1 MGLEALL
8 ISALAGSVSAF
19 GFYAYHRPPPGS
31 EDGGGDRRAGREAV
45 CRAVEGGAVAVGATV
60 SAAVMIMLWAFPSRD
75 GGGGGDGYPRPHSVG
90 GAPGPQPLPQ
100 RATGREPPRSDFA
113 REWWACR
120 NSYSY
125 RPRFPS

>member
-1 MGLEALL
+1 MGLDALL

-31 EDGGGDRRAGREAV
+31 GDGGGDRRAGRAAV

-60 SAAVMIMLWAFPSRD
+60 SAAVMIMLWAFPARDDGD
-75 GGGGGDGYPRPHSVG
+75 GGSGYPRPPAVG
-90 GAPGPQPLPQ
+90 GGSAPHPPD
-100 RATGREPPRSDFA
+100 PPRSDPA

-120 NSYSY
+120 NSYRY